1 MIGVIQRVSNAEV
14 WVRGKRVSGIAG
26 GVLLLVGIAREDGP
40 EDVSYLVNKTV
51 HLRIFGDEQGQL
63 NKSLLDVNGGILV
76 VSQFTLLGD
85 TSKGRRPS
93 FTDAAKPV
101 QAKALYQRIIE
112 KFKEYDIPVK
122 EGVFRAIMEIKL
134 TNQGPVTIIINT
146 KDKKP
151 RNNLVR

>member
-14 WVRGKRVSGIAG
+14 RVRGKWVSGIAG

-40 EDVSYLVNKTV
+40 EDISYLVNKTV
-51 HLRIFGDEQGQL
+51 HLRIFGDEQGHL
-63 NKSLLDVNGGILV
+63 NKSLLD
-76 VSQFTLLGD
+76 
-85 TSKGRRPS
+85 RPS
-93 FTDAAKPV
+93 FTDAAKPA
-101 QAKALYQRIIE
+101 QAEALYQRIIE

-151 RNNLVR
+151 RNNPLR

>member
-1 MIGVIQRVSNAEV
+1 MIGVIQRTSNAEV
-14 WVRGKRVSGIAG
+14 WVRGKRVSKIAG
-26 GVLLLVGIAREDGP
+26 GILLLVGIARDDDL

-51 HLRIFGDEQGQL
+51 HLRIFGDEQGHL

-85 TSKGRRPS
+85 VSKGRRPS
-93 FTDAAKPV
+93 FTDAAKPA
-101 QAKALYQRIIE
+101 QAETLYQLIIK

-122 EGVFRAIMEIKL
+122 EGVFRAIMDVKL

-146 KDKKP
+146 KDKNP
-151 RNNLVR
+151 EIIH